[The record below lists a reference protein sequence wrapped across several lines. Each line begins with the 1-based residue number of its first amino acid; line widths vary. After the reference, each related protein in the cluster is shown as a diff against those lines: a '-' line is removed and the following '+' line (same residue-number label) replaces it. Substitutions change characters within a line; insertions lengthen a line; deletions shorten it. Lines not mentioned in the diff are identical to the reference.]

1 MSESKSNT
9 SVFNKIPK
17 LVIHQ
22 PVFYPALI
30 TIILSVV
37 LALIFTDQAQSSFE
51 NVQNIVSEKGGWI
64 YTLSVNAFIVF

>member
-17 LVIHQ
+17 LVIHK
-22 PVFYPALI
+22 PVFYTALI

-51 NVQNIVSEKGGWI
+51 NVQNIVSE
-64 YTLSVNAFIVF
+64 